1 MFNLLLTLI
10 TGLVI
15 GWNLHSF
22 FMQLNPAN
30 ILEISPKEIS
40 PKIIHK
46 VQENIKDIKTIEI
59 VEVKNK
65 NKIIQ
70 KKTPINENF
79 YTLLENNHFYDAMTF
94 YIDAEE
100 TILSLYR
107 TALLKYFEKKIKI
120 DPQVAVEQML
130 ELQELEPRDSSIDE
144 EKLQHIEYGANY
156 EEQAI
161 VLLELMKQ
169 KIDTK
174 QQEYQ
179 YKIPLQ
185 KLGEHFTIE
194 VEVDSQALTLLL
206 DTGATLTL
214 VNENKLPSSLS
225 IIKENIVLST
235 AGGKINAK
243 LQEATLFSIADIQLE
258 KFQIVSSSFEQKNAD
273 GLLGM
278 NFFKKFKFKIDQEKA
293 ILYLSKK

>member
-107 TALLKYFEKKIKI
+107 TALLKYFEKKN
-120 DPQVAVEQML
+120 Q
-130 ELQELEPRDSSIDE
+130 
-144 EKLQHIEYGANY
+144 N
-156 EEQAI
+156 
-161 VLLELMKQ
+161 
-169 KIDTK
+169 
-174 QQEYQ
+174 
-179 YKIPLQ
+179 
-185 KLGEHFTIE
+185 
-194 VEVDSQALTLLL
+194 
-206 DTGATLTL
+206 
-214 VNENKLPSSLS
+214 
-225 IIKENIVLST
+225 
-235 AGGKINAK
+235 
-243 LQEATLFSIADIQLE
+243 
-258 KFQIVSSSFEQKNAD
+258 
-273 GLLGM
+273 
-278 NFFKKFKFKIDQEKA
+278 
-293 ILYLSKK
+293 